1 MYYMAITECKRAAV
15 LKAVAVGGIP
25 VWSEMTSGAA
35 GHLWSCPLNSYVLHM
50 TKITFIKTTEYALN
64 VSS

>member
-1 MYYMAITECKRAAV
+1 MYYMAITECKRAV

-25 VWSEMTSGAA
+25 IWSEMTSGAA
-35 GHLWSCPLNSYVLHM
+35 GHLWSYPLNCYVLHM
-50 TKITFIKTTEYALN
+50 TKITFIKMTEYALN